1 MTTTPHSLR
10 PIRARLN
17 AWLFSALDG
26 LMHRHYGARKAR
38 LFGSL
43 PQTVVELGPGCG
55 ANFRY
60 LQPGIRVIAVEPN
73 LHMHPALRASAR
85 KRGLE
90 LELSGDVSRGLTAPD
105 ESVSAV
111 IATLVL
117 CSVAEPAALLREVR
131 RVLQPEGR
139 FICIEHVAANPHSF
153 IGRVQRLFFRP
164 WRWFFEGC
172 HTHRDTAQVL
182 EGAGF
187 SRVEI
192 ERFSVPTLFL
202 PIRPHIAVVATK

>member
-1 MTTTPHSLR
+1 MTTDTDTPH

-17 AWLFSALDG
+17 AWLFRALDG

-60 LQPGIRVIAVEPN
+60 LPPGVRVIAIEPN
-73 LHMHPALRASAR
+73 RHMHPALRASAR
-85 KRGLE
+85 ERRLE
-90 LELSGDVSRGLTAPD
+90 LELSSRLEAPD
-105 ESVSAV
+105 ESASAV

-117 CSVAEPAALLREVR
+117 CSVADPEALLREVR
-131 RVLQPEGR
+131 RVLQPAGR
-139 FICIEHVAANPHSF
+139 FICIEHVAANPGSF
-153 IGRVQRLFFRP
+153 IGRVQRLCFRP

-172 HTHRDTAQVL
+172 HTHRDTARIL
-182 EGAGF
+182 EDAGF
-187 SRVEI
+187 SRIEI